1 MNIERK
7 SVDRAFQSTQHN
19 DNNDTMQS
27 CETKATQSIK
37 TSRPKPTTERN
48 AGHESTFEKLG
59 WKIQVP
65 CYFCIRI
72 TRTRSRRQ
80 PGAKWFVS

>member
-7 SVDRAFQSTQHN
+7 SGDRAFQSTRHN

-27 CETKATQSIK
+27 FETKATQGIK
-37 TSRPKPTTERN
+37 PSWPKPTTDRN

-59 WKIQVP
+59 WKI
-65 CYFCIRI
+65 
-72 TRTRSRRQ
+72 
-80 PGAKWFVS
+80 